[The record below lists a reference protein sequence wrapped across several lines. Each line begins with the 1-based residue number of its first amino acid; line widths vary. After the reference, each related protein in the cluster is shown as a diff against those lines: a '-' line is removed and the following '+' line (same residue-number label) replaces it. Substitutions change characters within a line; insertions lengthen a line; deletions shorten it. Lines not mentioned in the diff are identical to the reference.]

1 LIRKGAMLLIK
12 KILLQIE
19 NNIETII
26 SEDSG
31 LGKDLWHILLQQHPA
46 DIAMLIGQ
54 LSFDYQFKL
63 FKKLPI
69 DFAVKIFEKIPEE
82 VQANLLVNLDRDVAT
97 VILKAIPVDKLT
109 DLFDYLSD
117 EDLEKYLKLLH
128 AKQRNQI
135 VSLLSFDP
143 SSAGGRMRSDVVT
156 LHDNFTVKRSIELL
170 QRLSPR
176 QEIMH
181 RIYVTNVD
189 NIVVGF
195 VTLDKLVLNKPE
207 MMVSKFMDKNE
218 LLVYADEDQED
229 IVNQMEHY
237 ELVCAPVVDKE
248 HHFLGVI
255 TADDVYEII
264 KEEGSEDVYRM
275 SGLSPMEYSYFATS
289 FWLLIRQR
297 LPWLI
302 GLLLLQSF
310 SSLILASY
318 GSLINQYAIITFFLT
333 MLIGTGGNAG
343 NQSATLVI
351 RGLTTKEITRQN
363 GLKLLMREFSM
374 SLVMAGILATVSF
387 IRVWF
392 TAHALLYAIVI
403 SLSLFLIVVTS
414 ILMGTFIPI
423 LLERLGIDPAHSAT
437 PFLATLMDI
446 LGVLIYCFIC
456 SRFLG

>member
-1 LIRKGAMLLIK
+1 MLLIK

-26 SEDSG
+26 HEDSG
-31 LGKDLWHILLQQHPA
+31 LGKDLWYILLQQHPA
-46 DIAMLIGQ
+46 DIAMLISQ
-54 LSFDYQFKL
+54 LSFAYQLAL
-63 FKKLPI
+63 FKKLPM
-69 DFAVKIFEKIPEE
+69 DFAVKVFEKIPEE
-82 VQANLLVNLDRDVAT
+82 VQANLLVNLDSDAAT
-97 VILKAIPVDKLT
+97 VILKAIPADALT

-135 VSLLSFDP
+135 ISLLSFDP

-156 LHDNFTVKRSIELL
+156 LHDNFTVRRSIELL
-170 QRLSPR
+170 QRLSTKK
-176 QEIMH
+176 EIMH

-195 VTLDKLVLNKPE
+195 ITLDKLVLSKPDILLAKIME
-207 MMVSKFMDKNE
+207 KNE
-218 LLVYADEDQED
+218 LLVYVDEDQED

-237 ELVCAPVVDKE
+237 GLVSAPVVDKE

-264 KEEGSEDVYRM
+264 KEEGSEDVYKM
-275 SGLSPMEYSYFATS
+275 SGLSPMEYSYFATP
-289 FWLLIRQR
+289 WWILMRQR

-310 SSLILASY
+310 SSLILANYS
-318 GSLINQYAIITFFLT
+318 SLLNQYAIITLFLT
-333 MLIGTGGNAG
+333 MLVGTGGNAG

-363 GLKLLMREFSM
+363 GIKMLLREFSL
-374 SLVMAGILATVSF
+374 SLVMAVILGMVSF
-387 IRVWF
+387 VRVWF
-392 TAHALLYAIVI
+392 TAHTMFYSLVI
-403 SLSLFLIVVTS
+403 SFSLFLIVVTS
-414 ILMGTFIPI
+414 MLMGALIPI
-423 LLERLGIDPAHSAT
+423 VLERLGIDPAHSAT

>member
-1 LIRKGAMLLIK
+1 MLLIK

-46 DIAMLIGQ
+46 DVAMLIGQ
-54 LSFDYQFKL
+54 LAFGYQLKL
-63 FKKLPI
+63 FKKLPLE
-69 DFAVKIFEKIPEE
+69 FAVKVFEKIPEE
-82 VQANLLVNLDRDVAT
+82 VQANVLVNLDSEVAT

-128 AKQRNQI
+128 SKQRNQI
-135 VSLLSFDP
+135 ISLLSFDP
-143 SSAGGRMRSDVVT
+143 SSAGGRMRSDVMT
-156 LHDNFTVKRSIELL
+156 LQDNFTVKRSIELL
-170 QRLSPR
+170 QRLSPT

-181 RIYVTNVD
+181 RIYVTNAE

-195 VTLDKLVLNKPE
+195 VTLDKLVLSKPDILL
-207 MMVSKFMDKNE
+207 SKIMEKNE
-218 LLVYADEDQED
+218 LLVYVDEDQED
-229 IVNQMEHY
+229 IVHQMEHY

-264 KEEGSEDVYRM
+264 KEEGSEDVYKM
-275 SGLSPMEYSYFATS
+275 SGLSPMEHSYFATP
-289 FWLLIRQR
+289 WWMLIRQR

-310 SSLILASY
+310 SSLILSSY
-318 GSLINQYAIITFFLT
+318 GTLINQYAIITFFLT
-333 MLIGTGGNAG
+333 MLVGTGGNAG

-351 RGLTTKEITRQN
+351 RGLATKEITRQN
-363 GLKLLMREFSM
+363 GIKILIREFGM
-374 SLVMAGILATVSF
+374 SLIMAGILAVVGF
-387 IRVWF
+387 VRVWF
-392 TAHALLYAIVI
+392 TAHALLYAVVI
-403 SLSLFLIVVTS
+403 SFSLFLIVITS
-414 ILMGTFIPI
+414 VLMGAFIPI

>member
-1 LIRKGAMLLIK
+1 MLLIK

-26 SEDSG
+26 NEDTG
-31 LGKDLWHILLQQHPA
+31 LGKDLWHILLQQHHA
-46 DIAMLIGQ
+46 DVALLIGQ
-54 LSFDYQFKL
+54 LAFEYQLKL

-69 DFAVKIFEKIPEE
+69 DFAVRVFEKIPEE
-82 VQANLLVNLDRDVAT
+82 VQANLLVNFDSDMAT
-97 VILKAIPVDKLT
+97 IILKAIPADKLT

-128 AKQRNQI
+128 SKQRNQI
-135 VSLLSFDP
+135 ISLLSFDP

-156 LHDNFTVKRSIELL
+156 LQDTFTVGRSIELL
-170 QRLSPR
+170 QRLSTK
-176 QEIMH
+176 QEVMH
-181 RIYVTNVD
+181 RMYVTNSE

-195 VTLDKLVLNKPE
+195 VPLDTLVLTKPDTIIAKIME
-207 MMVSKFMDKNE
+207 KNE

-229 IVNQMEHY
+229 VVHQMEHY

-275 SGLSPMEYSYFATS
+275 SGLTPMEHSYFATP
-289 FWLLIRQR
+289 WGTLIRQR

-302 GLLLLQSF
+302 GLLLMQSF
-310 SSLILASY
+310 SSLILARYNTMLS
-318 GSLINQYAIITFFLT
+318 QYAIITLFLT
-333 MLIGTGGNAG
+333 MLVGTGGNAG

-363 GLKLLMREFSM
+363 GIKILVREFGI
-374 SLVMAGILATVSF
+374 SLIMAAILGLVSF
-387 IRVWF
+387 ARVWA
-392 TAHALLYAIVI
+392 TAHSILYASVISFSLILIVI
-403 SLSLFLIVVTS
+403 TS
-414 ILMGTFIPI
+414 ILMGAFIPI

-446 LGVLIYCFIC
+446 LGVLIYCFVC
-456 SRFLG
+456 SRLLG

>member
-1 LIRKGAMLLIK
+1 MLLIK

-46 DIAMLIGQ
+46 DVAMLIGQ
-54 LSFDYQFKL
+54 LVFEYQVKL
-63 FKKLPI
+63 FKKLPL
-69 DFAVKIFEKIPEE
+69 DFAVKVFEKIPEE
-82 VQANLLVNLDRDVAT
+82 VQANLLVSLDSDVAT

-117 EDLEKYLKLLH
+117 ENLEKYLKLLH
-128 AKQRNQI
+128 SKQRNQI
-135 VSLLSFDP
+135 ISLLSFDP

-156 LHDNFTVKRSIELL
+156 LQDTFTVKRSIELL
-170 QRLSPR
+170 QRLSTTLH
-176 QEIMH
+176 IMH
-181 RIYVTNVD
+181 RIYIINAD

-195 VTLDKLVLNKPE
+195 VTLDKLVLSKPDVLLAKIME
-207 MMVSKFMDKNE
+207 KNE
-218 LLVYADEDQED
+218 LLVYVDEDQED

-237 ELVCAPVVDKE
+237 DLMCAPVVDKE
-248 HHFLGVI
+248 HHFLGII

-264 KEEGSEDVYRM
+264 REEGSEDVYKM
-275 SGLSPMEYSYFATS
+275 SGLSPIEHGYFATPW
-289 FWLLIRQR
+289 WLLIRQR

-310 SSLILASY
+310 SSLILSSY
-318 GSLINQYAIITFFLT
+318 GSLLNQYAIITFFLT
-333 MLIGTGGNAG
+333 MLVGTGGNAG

-351 RGLTTKEITRQN
+351 RGLTTKEVTRQN
-363 GLKLLMREFSM
+363 GIKILLREFGM
-374 SLVMAGILATVSF
+374 SLVMAGILALVSF

-392 TAHALLYAIVI
+392 TAHALLFALVI
-403 SLSLFLIVVTS
+403 SFSLFLIVVTS
-414 ILMGTFIPI
+414 ILMGAFIPI

-446 LGVLIYCFIC
+446 LGVLIYCFVC